1 MPHALGTPQ
10 SQRLGGNML
19 NETGALFMQGPATSG
34 SVLSGSVLSGSVL
47 SGSVLSGSV
56 LSGSKGELSDNNS
69 PSLSRLLSRIKHP
82 AILALYR
89 SWKSLRTDKALP
101 SVESLRLEQCA
112 APGNV
117 FVAELVDLAPFT
129 LKRTFIGAALTAQL
143 GGGQKDGL
151 QSGLVHADSDEMLH
165 SLEAMYRRCL
175 RLQEPSLDSLRLGG
189 DQPLFFERLL
199 LPCATADKSANY
211 LVGMVM
217 FETSPPHTNKPE

>member
-1 MPHALGTPQ
+1 MPDALGTPQ

-19 NETGALFMQGPATSG
+19 NETGALLMPGPATSS
-34 SVLSGSVLSGSVL
+34 SVLSGCA
-47 SGSVLSGSV
+47 
-56 LSGSKGELSDNNS
+56 GELSDHNS
-69 PSLSRLLSRIKHP
+69 PGSSRLLSRIKHP

-89 SWKSLRTDKALP
+89 TWKSVLTDKALP
-101 SVESLRLEQCA
+101 SVESLGLEHCA

-129 LKRTFIGAALTAQL
+129 LKRTFVGAALTAQL
-143 GGGQKDGL
+143 GAEQKDGL
-151 QSGLVHADSDEMLH
+151 QSGLVHTDGGEMLH
-165 SLEAMYRRCL
+165 GLEAMYRRCL

-199 LPCATADKSANY
+199 LPCATAYRSANY

-217 FETSPPHTNKPE
+217 FETFPPPTNRPA